1 MSVAALIGSSR
12 FNLCLPVSLIGQ
24 VAMVGGLEWA
34 EEELRSQTL
43 IGGLRTTASGN
54 GGSSTR
60 RKKKDGVVTATQF
73 LVTIGVTGDDSAGVA
88 IVAGDLVL
96 NENEDGKS

>member
-54 GGSSTR
+54 GGSR
-60 RKKKDGVVTATQF
+60 
-73 LVTIGVTGDDSAGVA
+73 
-88 IVAGDLVL
+88 
-96 NENEDGKS
+96 